1 MLDTGNKIMNNDI
14 ILTFKELFFHLS
26 AQKSIIPQAPG
37 ADLFLLLK
45 FITPF
50 QTMGFDRPVLYLENS
65 PIFNFAR

>member
-45 FITPF
+45 FLTPF
-50 QTMGFDRPVLYLENS
+50 
-65 PIFNFAR
+65 